1 MEAPTPTPTIREQ
14 LFNKVFVK
22 TPVCSEKL
30 ADVQLIPG
38 MIDMTRFN
46 GLTDRKGNNIL
57 QGMIV
62 SYKYINE
69 AGKTMQVINS
79 RVLKHIPCIEYQL
92 PAGHPLIFLSGVTEK
107 RNDWVEDHQKE
118 KFCNN
123 QFESYKNKELPVPVN
138 IPFDIDITGS
148 SIGKRMFGSVNAG
161 SQITRKYKKKRARG
175 SKKIRGSVKRRTR
188 VSSRKRK

>member
-1 MEAPTPTPTIREQ
+1 MEAPTPTIREQ

-22 TPVCSEKL
+22 TPDCSEKL
-30 ADVQLIPG
+30 ADAQLIPG

-46 GLTDRKGNNIL
+46 GLTDRKKGIEIL

-92 PAGHPLIFLSGVTEK
+92 PAGHSQIFLNGVAEK
-107 RNDWVEDHQKE
+107 RNDWVEDNQKE

-161 SQITRKYKKKRARG
+161 SQITRKYKKKRVRG
-175 SKKIRGSVKRRTR
+175 SKKRRGSVKRR
-188 VSSRKRK
+188 SRISRRK

>member
-1 MEAPTPTPTIREQ
+1 MEAPTPTIREQ

-22 TPVCSEKL
+22 TPDCSEKL
-30 ADVQLIPG
+30 ADAQLIPG

-46 GLTDRKGNNIL
+46 GLTDRKEGREIL

-92 PAGHPLIFLSGVTEK
+92 PAGHSQIFLNGVAEK

-123 QFESYKNKELPVPVN
+123 QFESYKNKEIPVPVN

-161 SQITRKYKKKRARG
+161 SQITRKYKKKRVRG
-175 SKKIRGSVKRRTR
+175 SKKRRGSAKRRSHI
-188 VSSRKRK
+188 SSRKRK